1 MDRSAK
7 PVLSVM
13 ACDGYDID
21 AVRRAVTDVLAPLG
35 GMARFVRPGMRVLLK
50 PNLLAA
56 APLERAVT
64 THPAV
69 VEAVTEL
76 VQQAGGTV
84 LIGDSPGG
92 PVTNT
97 PVVWRAS
104 GMGEVAQRT
113 GALLVPFD
121 KIVWKQLDGR
131 DYFIAR
137 PVFEA
142 DLVINLPKLKTHNL
156 TLLTGAVKNLFG
168 TVPGTRKRE
177 LHYRAPG
184 VPDFSRILVD
194 ILELVRPA
202 LTILDGIL
210 GQEGYGPGASG
221 TPRPYRCLVASSDP
235 VALDARVA
243 QALGCR
249 PGAVLHVALAGQRGL
264 GVADAGLV
272 DLQGDP
278 RALDFGPVRLPMT
291 GRLMRIPAWMAAP
304 LRRVTRVRPRVTA
317 SLCIGCGRCVEV
329 CPRQAI
335 TPGQP
340 PRFDLEVC
348 VGCMCC
354 AEICPQ
360 GGIKPHR
367 SPMGRLLGAVD

>member
-1 MDRSAK
+1 MSI
-7 PVLSVM
+7 VSVVT
-13 ACDGYDID
+13 CETYDLD
-21 AVRRAVTDVLAPLG
+21 AVRKAVTAILEPLG
-35 GMARFVRPGMRVLLK
+35 GISRFVRPGMRVLLK

-69 VEAVTEL
+69 VEVVTEL

-84 LIGDSPGG
+84 WIGDSPGG
-92 PVTNT
+92 PLANT
-97 PVVWRAS
+97 PLVWQAS
-104 GMGEVAQRT
+104 GMMEVAQRT

-121 KIVWKQLDGR
+121 GMTWKRLNGQ

-137 PVFEA
+137 PPLEA

-184 VPDFSRILVD
+184 VPDFSHVLVD

-202 LTILDGIL
+202 LTIMDGIL
-210 GQEGYGPGASG
+210 GQEGYGPGAGG
-221 TPRPYRCLVASSDP
+221 TPRFYNCLVASTDP

-264 GVADAGLV
+264 GVADVGQV
-272 DLQGDP
+272 DLRGEPQ
-278 RALDFGPVRLPMT
+278 ALDFGRVRLPMT
-291 GRLMRIPAWMAAP
+291 GRLMRLPAWAAAP
-304 LRRVTRVRPRVTA
+304 LRRITRVRPRLIPE
-317 SLCIGCGRCVEV
+317 LCIGCGRCAEV

-335 TPGQP
+335 TPGHP
-340 PRFDLEVC
+340 PHFDLEAC
-348 VGCMCC
+348 VGCLCC
-354 AEICPQ
+354 TEVCPQ
-360 GGIKPHR
+360 GGIRPHR
-367 SPMGRLLGAVD
+367 SPLARLFGTVD